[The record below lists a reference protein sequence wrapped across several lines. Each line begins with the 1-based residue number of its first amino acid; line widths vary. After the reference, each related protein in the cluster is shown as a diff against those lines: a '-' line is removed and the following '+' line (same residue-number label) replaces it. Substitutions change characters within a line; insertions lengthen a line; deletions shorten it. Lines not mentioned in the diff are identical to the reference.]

1 MTPEPDKIV
10 GGKYRLE
17 KPLAKGGMG
26 SVWIARHTELD
37 SPVAVKFMAHELV
50 GTPVAEAR
58 FKREAKAAA
67 QLRSPNVVSIQD
79 YGVQDGA
86 PYMVMELLDGE
97 DLSGL
102 LGRAGR
108 LSIARVAVIVGQV
121 AKALALAHAAGIVHR
136 DLKPSNLFLSRSGED
151 EVVKVLDFGIA
162 KDTRSMLVVDKTTS
176 GVLVGSPM
184 YMSPEQAR
192 GEAIDF
198 RSDLWS
204 LGVVVYEAL
213 VGRPPF
219 VSDHLGALL
228 ARIHEARVEPPT
240 SIAPDLPA
248 AIDAYVARALA
259 RQQEARFP
267 SARAM
272 ADELAAIAQA
282 QAPAIAHTLAPAI
295 AHTLAPAIAHS
306 LAPAI
311 AHTLAPAIA
320 HTLAPAHASTK
331 HAAPEIEAA
340 RAPLTEPPPVER
352 IVVIGRNQDTLPANE
367 ADPVSTTMHD
377 RPPPPPAG
385 ASGRPRWV
393 VPATIGAFVAGA
405 LAVGWFGF
413 GVGQDI
419 TPSAEP
425 GGQSVSPGS
434 SAPGRATAAAS
445 ATIDAPPRA
454 TASSPIVEPAPGS
467 TAPTGAPATNGAA
480 PLAPSATSTA
490 REAPTTTATGKP
502 RTGPTG
508 ATPATAAPV
517 KSAAPVA
524 TAAPAATTA
533 APAATTAGPAYDPT
547 FGLPS
552 KTP

>member
-1 MTPEPDKIV
+1 MTPESDKIV

-79 YGVQDGA
+79 YGVEDGA

-108 LSIARVAVIVGQV
+108 LSIGRVAVIVGQV
-121 AKALALAHAAGIVHR
+121 AKALTLAHAAGIVHR

-151 EVVKVLDFGIA
+151 EVVKVLDFGVA

-228 ARIHEARVEPPT
+228 ARIHEARVEPPS
-240 SIAPDLPA
+240 SIAADLPA

-259 RQQEARFP
+259 RQPDARFP

-282 QAPAIAHTLAPAI
+282 QPRAHASAHTSAN
-295 AHTLAPAIAHS
+295 
-306 LAPAI
+306 
-311 AHTLAPAIA
+311 
-320 HTLAPAHASTK
+320 APAHTSA
-331 HAAPEIEAA
+331 HAPAKLAGPAQELEGA
-340 RAPLTEPPPVER
+340 RPPVTEPPPLER
-352 IVVIGRNQDTLPANE
+352 IVIGRNDDTLPANE
-367 ADPVSTTMHD
+367 ADPVSTTMHE
-377 RPPPPPAG
+377 RPAPPPPG
-385 ASGRPRWV
+385 AAGRPRWV
-393 VPATIGAFVAGA
+393 VPATIGAFLAGA

-413 GVGQDI
+413 GVGQDV
-419 TPSAEP
+419 TPSAESAAGVSAGSGAP
-425 GGQSVSPGS
+425 GGTMTS
-434 SAPGRATAAAS
+434 AAATPGAP
-445 ATIDAPPRA
+445 ATPSPP
-454 TASSPIVEPAPGS
+454 SVEPAPGTTTPAGLPQGAEPAPGATTTPSS
-467 TAPTGAPATNGAA
+467 TALAPKAGGSAREAPAGTATAKPRAGSTGAAPATGAPATG
-480 PLAPSATSTA
+480 
-490 REAPTTTATGKP
+490 
-502 RTGPTG
+502 
-508 ATPATAAPV
+508 APV
-517 KSAAPVA
+517 KSAAPVS

-533 APAATTAGPAYDPT
+533 APAYDPT